1 VALHDAVFWNRK
13 IPGSIE
19 YTLFY
24 KNPMFKI
31 TFVHYTHN
39 VFTPYVEA
47 QQQELWK
54 PSAAGDQ
61 ALDGNENFFP
71 H

>member
-1 VALHDAVFWNRK
+1 VALLDAIFWNKK
-13 IPGSIE
+13 IPGLIE

-24 KNPMFKI
+24 KKPMFKI
-31 TFVHYTHN
+31 TFVHYTRN

-54 PSAAGDQ
+54 LLAEDQ
-61 ALDGNENFFP
+61 ALDGNKNFFP

>member
-1 VALHDAVFWNRK
+1 VALLDAIFWNKK
-13 IPGSIE
+13 IPGLIE

-24 KNPMFKI
+24 KKPMFKI
-31 TFVHYTHN
+31 TFVHYTCN

-54 PSAAGDQ
+54 LSVEDQ
-61 ALDGNENFFP
+61 ALDGKKNFFP